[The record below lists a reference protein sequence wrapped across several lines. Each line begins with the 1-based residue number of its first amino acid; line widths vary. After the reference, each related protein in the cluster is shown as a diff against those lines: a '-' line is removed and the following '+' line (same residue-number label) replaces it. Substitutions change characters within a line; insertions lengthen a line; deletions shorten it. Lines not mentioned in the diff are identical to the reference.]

1 MNVQVNT
8 NKAVSAVKAFL
19 QSHGGEAK
27 HSEVLELVA
36 NICGFQNYRAMAAV
50 TGETS
55 RGTKKTVASS
65 EQGRAIENEENV
77 VFRATVEDWNKD
89 EHPNSPVYDIIFENN
104 GENFRVLMKP
114 QGTHLDNFQGHPVL
128 DVNFE
133 VNDGVPCAHMTND
146 VADSMAVSVFGTG
159 GGLLVRPDDGEW
171 MTADSSGVPAV
182 LGELA
187 QEACLD
193 KELHTAYAAVI
204 DTKEKYSDDD
214 HAVTTRKEQAIRQY
228 VELSV
233 TVALDDVDVSTST
246 LAHRERQFA
255 RLERL
260 MDKGA
265 RAEGDRRVKVILS
278 NQTHTASGA
287 KLDEEKKAELPSTR
301 AQVLHPIKRK
311 DVGAVVEVSFDDT
324 IDEAGEHLWLDV
336 DLYDKDGQVED
347 DDHVGCLSS
356 YEIGASVQE
365 LRHLT
370 NSLSKLVAFFV
381 SAGYS
386 MRELQ
391 GLIIGIV
398 EHPTEAP
405 HTVSQLCVG
414 IADSAPDKH
423 TAYQQVLK
431 LLHPAS

>member
-19 QSHGGEAK
+19 QSHGGDAK

-55 RGTKKTVASS
+55 RGSKKKVTSS
-65 EQGRAIENEENV
+65 EQGRPIETEENV

-89 EHPNSPVYDIIFENN
+89 ERPNSPVYDIIFENN

-146 VADSMAVSVFGTG
+146 VADAMALSVFGTG

-171 MTADSSGVPAV
+171 MTADSSGVPAA

-187 QEACLD
+187 QEACSD
-193 KELHTAYAAVI
+193 KQLHTAYAAVI

-214 HAVTTRKEQAIRQY
+214 YGVTIRKEQAIRQY

-233 TVALDDVDVSTST
+233 TEALDDVDSSTST
-246 LAHRERQFA
+246 QAHRERQFA
-255 RLERL
+255 KLERM
-260 MDKGA
+260 MDDEA

-287 KLDEEKKAELPSTR
+287 KLDDEKKAELPSTR
-301 AQVLHPIKRK
+301 AKVVHPIKRK

-336 DLYDKDGQVED
+336 DLYNEAGEIED

-365 LRHLT
+365 LRRLT
-370 NSLSKLVAFFV
+370 NSLSALVAFFV

-386 MRELQ
+386 MGALE
-391 GLIIGIV
+391 GLV
-398 EHPTEAP
+398 VSVMEHPTEAP
-405 HTVSQLCVG
+405 HVVAQLCMN
-414 IADSAPDKH
+414 IAQSAPDKH
-423 TAYQQVLK
+423 TAYQQVLAM
-431 LLHPAS
+431 LHPAS